1 MKPLTA
7 SSRIGILKSAL
18 LFYGAPLRTGYPT
31 QHVHGART
39 GPCTSELSDDAYADM
54 VSATEGFEVGNLW
67 KLAKKLSL
75 IAVRRKAE
83 LWEGSTEVGVKSTGR
98 AGCVDEGRDNNE
110 TIGVKAGTET
120 GRLIGI
126 VRETGTVREKEI
138 GKGTI
143 KGVAAAGCS
152 LYCTPNE
159 VLASAKTCSPSS
171 SSSSSSSASIRWC
184 DIGGLHSAKQTITD
198 VFLLPV
204 IFRRMF
210 QLSPIRMPRAVLL
223 YGPPGC
229 GKTVLAQAAA
239 TECGLAFISIRGN
252 HGDYKLFFE
261 VTNNVFSC

>member
-7 SSRIGILKSAL
+7 SSRIDILKSAL

-54 VSATEGFEVGNLW
+54 VSATEGFEVGNIW

-75 IAVRRKAE
+75 KAVRRKAE
-83 LWEGSTEVGVKSTGR
+83 LWEGSIEVGVKSTGR
-98 AGCVDEGRDNNE
+98 AGCVDEGRGKNE

-120 GRLIGI
+120 GRDIGI
-126 VRETGTVREKEI
+126 ARETGTVREKEI
-138 GKGTI
+138 GTI
-143 KGVAAAGCS
+143 KLVAAAGCS

-159 VLASAKTCSPSS
+159 VLALAKTCSPSS
-171 SSSSSSSASIRWC
+171 SSSSSTSSASIRWC

-252 HGDYKLFFE
+252 HSDYKLFLK
-261 VTNNVFSC
+261 S